1 MKYIVVGLGSLGRE
15 IANNQTKIGNEVI
28 GVDINMHRVE
38 NIKNN
43 IAGAI
48 CLDSTDEDSLKLL
61 PIKEV
66 DAIFVTYGKNFGISV
81 QTVALLKSFGASR
94 LIVRSISP
102 IHETVIRSIGVAE
115 IMTPEKDFSAM
126 YVAQTILGDRCLQWD
141 RITDTHH
148 LFKIKAP
155 GVLVSQSIETI
166 DMEENFDVR
175 LVAIERLTEVKNML
189 GMVQKQ
195 YMVIQRLTNDLIIE
209 QEDILVIFGR
219 IEGLKKLASL

>member
-1 MKYIVVGLGSLGRE
+1 MKYIVIGLGSLGRE

-81 QTVALLKSFGASR
+81 QTVALLKSFGAGR
-94 LIVRSISP
+94 MIVRSISP

-115 IMTPEKDFSAM
+115 IMTPEKDFSSM

>member
-1 MKYIVVGLGSLGRE
+1 MKYIVIGLGSLGRE

-81 QTVALLKSFGASR
+81 QTVALLKSFGAGR

-115 IMTPEKDFSAM
+115 IMTPEKDFSSM

-148 LFKIKAP
+148 LFKIKTP
-155 GVLVSQSIETI
+155 GVLVNQSIETI
-166 DMEENFDVR
+166 DVEENFNVR

-195 YMVIQRLTNDLIIE
+195 YMVIQRLTNDLVIE
-209 QEDILVIFGR
+209 QEDILVIFGK

>member
-1 MKYIVVGLGSLGRE
+1 MKYIVIGLGSLGRE

-81 QTVALLKSFGASR
+81 QTAALLKSLGAGR

-148 LFKIKAP
+148 LFKIKTP
-155 GVLVSQSIETI
+155 GVLVNQSIETI
-166 DMEENFDVR
+166 DVEENFDIR

-195 YMVIQRLTNDLIIE
+195 YMVIQRLTNDLVIE

>member
-1 MKYIVVGLGSLGRE
+1 MKYIVIGLGSLGRE

-81 QTVALLKSFGASR
+81 QTVALLKSFGAGR
-94 LIVRSISP
+94 MIVRSISP

-115 IMTPEKDFSAM
+115 IITTEKDFSSM

-148 LFKIKAP
+148 LFKIKTP
-155 GVLVSQSIETI
+155 GVLVNQSIETI
-166 DMEENFDVR
+166 DVEENFNIR

>member
-1 MKYIVVGLGSLGRE
+1 MKYIVIGLGSLGRE
-15 IANNQTKIGNEVI
+15 IAKNQTRIGNEII

-38 NIKNN
+38 NNKNN

-81 QTVALLKSFGASR
+81 QTVALLKSFGAGR
-94 LIVRSISP
+94 MIVRSISP

-126 YVAQTILGDRCLQWD
+126 YVAQTILGDRCLQWN

-148 LFKIKAP
+148 LFKIKTP

-166 DMEENFDVR
+166 DVEENFNVR

-195 YMVIQRLTNDLIIE
+195 YMVIQRLTNDLVIE

>member
-1 MKYIVVGLGSLGRE
+1 MKYIVIGLGSLGRE
-15 IANNQTKIGNEVI
+15 IAKNQTKIGNEII

-148 LFKIKAP
+148 LFKIKTP
-155 GVLVSQSIETI
+155 GVLVNQSIETI
-166 DMEENFDVR
+166 DVEENFNVR

-195 YMVIQRLTNDLIIE
+195 YMVIQRLTNDLVIE
-209 QEDILVIFGR
+209 QEDILVIFGK

>member
-1 MKYIVVGLGSLGRE
+1 MKYIVIGLGSLGRE

-81 QTVALLKSFGASR
+81 QTVALLKSFGAGR
-94 LIVRSISP
+94 MIVRSISP

-115 IMTPEKDFSAM
+115 IMTPEKDFSSM

-148 LFKIKAP
+148 LFKIKTP
-155 GVLVSQSIETI
+155 GVLVNQSIETI
-166 DMEENFDVR
+166 DVEENFNIR

>member
-1 MKYIVVGLGSLGRE
+1 MKYIVIGLGSLGRE
-15 IANNQTKIGNEVI
+15 IAKNQTKIGNEII

-81 QTVALLKSFGASR
+81 QTVALLKSFGAGR
-94 LIVRSISP
+94 MIVRSISP

-148 LFKIKAP
+148 LFKIKTP
-155 GVLVSQSIETI
+155 GVLVNQSIETI

-195 YMVIQRLTNDLIIE
+195 YMVIQRLTNDLVIE
-209 QEDILVIFGR
+209 QEDILVIFGK

>member
-1 MKYIVVGLGSLGRE
+1 MKYIVIGLGSLGRE
-15 IANNQTKIGNEVI
+15 IAKNQTKIGNEVI

-43 IAGAI
+43 IAGVI
-48 CLDSTDEDSLKLL
+48 CFDSTDEDSLKLL

-81 QTVALLKSFGASR
+81 QTVALLKSFGAGR
-94 LIVRSISP
+94 MIVRSISP

-115 IMTPEKDFSAM
+115 IMTPEKDFSSM

-148 LFKIKAP
+148 LFKIKTP
-155 GVLVSQSIETI
+155 GVLVNQSIETI
-166 DMEENFDVR
+166 DVEENFDIR

-189 GMVQKQ
+189 GMVQKRSFLSPTLF
-195 YMVIQRLTNDLIIE
+195 MRTSRL
-209 QEDILVIFGR
+209 LVQLLR
-219 IEGLKKLASL
+219 VV

>member
-1 MKYIVVGLGSLGRE
+1 MKYIVIGLGSLGRE

-81 QTVALLKSFGASR
+81 QTVALLKSFGAGR

-115 IMTPEKDFSAM
+115 IMTPEKDFSSM

-195 YMVIQRLTNDLIIE
+195 YMVIQRLTNDLVIE
-209 QEDILVIFGR
+209 QEDILVIFGK

>member
-1 MKYIVVGLGSLGRE
+1 MKYIVIGLGSLGRE

-94 LIVRSISP
+94 MIVRSISP
-102 IHETVIRSIGVAE
+102 IHETVIRSIGIAE

-148 LFKIKAP
+148 LFKIKTP
-155 GVLVSQSIETI
+155 GVLVNQSIETI
-166 DMEENFDVR
+166 DVEENFNIR

>member
-1 MKYIVVGLGSLGRE
+1 MKYIVIGLGSLGRE

-81 QTVALLKSFGASR
+81 QTVALLKSFGAGR
-94 LIVRSISP
+94 MIVRSISP

-115 IMTPEKDFSAM
+115 IMTPEKDFSSM

-148 LFKIKAP
+148 LFKIKTP
-155 GVLVSQSIETI
+155 GVLVNQSIETI
-166 DMEENFDVR
+166 DVEENFNIR

-195 YMVIQRLTNDLIIE
+195 YMVIQRLTNDLVIE
-209 QEDILVIFGR
+209 QEDILVIFGK

>member
-1 MKYIVVGLGSLGRE
+1 MKYIVIGLGSLGRE
-15 IANNQTKIGNEVI
+15 IANNQTKIGNEII

-81 QTVALLKSFGASR
+81 QTVALLKSFGAGR
-94 LIVRSISP
+94 MIVRSISP

-115 IMTPEKDFSAM
+115 IMTPEKDFSSM

-148 LFKIKAP
+148 LFKIKTP
-155 GVLVSQSIETI
+155 GVLVNQSIETI
-166 DMEENFDVR
+166 DVEENFNIR

-195 YMVIQRLTNDLIIE
+195 YMVIQRLTNDLVIE
-209 QEDILVIFGR
+209 QEDILVIFGK